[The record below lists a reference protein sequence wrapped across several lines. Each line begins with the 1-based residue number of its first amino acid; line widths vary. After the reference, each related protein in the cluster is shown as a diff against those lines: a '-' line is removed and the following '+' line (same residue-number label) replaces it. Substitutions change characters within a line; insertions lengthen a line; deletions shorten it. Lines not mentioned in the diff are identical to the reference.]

1 MLDGM
6 LRDRVAGLGAT
17 LTDAAFEA
25 SARRTVSALLRGLTS
40 PAS

>member
-1 MLDGM
+1 MLDGL

-25 SARRTVSALLRGLTS
+25 SVRRTLSALLRGLS
-40 PAS
+40 LPAS